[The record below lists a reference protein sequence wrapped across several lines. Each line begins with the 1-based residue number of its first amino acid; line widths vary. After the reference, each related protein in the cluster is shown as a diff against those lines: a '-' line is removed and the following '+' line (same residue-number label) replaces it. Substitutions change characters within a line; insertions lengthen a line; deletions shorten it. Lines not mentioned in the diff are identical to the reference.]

1 MGAMTPSEL
10 SLLVDYHYW
19 ARDRMLDA
27 VAALPH
33 AEYVKA
39 RGNSFGSIRETV
51 VHLYSAEW
59 IWLERW
65 HGHFPATALDP
76 DRFPDIAVVREA
88 WAALEKDVRA
98 YVVGLDSVR
107 VDERVRYRNL
117 KGVEAES
124 SRWTMLQHVV
134 NHASYHRGQVTTM
147 LRQAGGAAP
156 ASQDLITFYRD
167 KGI

>member
-1 MGAMTPSEL
+1 MTQHEL
-10 SLLVDYHYW
+10 QLLVDYHYW
-19 ARDRMLDA
+19 ARARMLDA
-27 VAALPH
+27 VAALPQ

-51 VHLYSAEW
+51 VHLYAAEW
-59 IWLERW
+59 VWLERW
-65 HGHFPATALDP
+65 HGRSPSIALDLEK
-76 DRFPDIAVVREA
+76 FPDLSAVREA
-88 WAALEKDVRA
+88 WTALETQVRA
-98 YVVGLDSVR
+98 YVAGLYGAR
-107 VDERVRYRNL
+107 VDERVSYRNL

-147 LRQAGGAAP
+147 VRQAGGTAP
-156 ASQDLITFYRD
+156 ASQDLITYYRD